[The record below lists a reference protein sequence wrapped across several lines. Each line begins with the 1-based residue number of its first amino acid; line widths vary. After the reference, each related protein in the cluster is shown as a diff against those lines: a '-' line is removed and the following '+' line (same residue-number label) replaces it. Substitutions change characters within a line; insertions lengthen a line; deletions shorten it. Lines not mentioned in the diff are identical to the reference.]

1 MKHGEKTLAC
11 LLYSLVLCGAA
22 TAVAISSENPYQ
34 MVVERNVFAL
44 KPPAP
49 AAPDPASIKP
59 PAPKVILNG
68 IITLLGN
75 KRALLKMT
83 PPAAKGEPAKEQSY
97 VLTEG
102 QRDGDLEVIKIDEKA
117 GMVTVNDFGTVTNI
131 TFDTNATKTA
141 SAPPGMP
148 APAGAIP
155 PPVMPATFTP
165 PGGGLRSLP
174 TRTLRLPGM
183 NPGAQPP
190 SAGQGASS
198 GAGVGGL
205 SLGGNGV
212 PAGNG
217 SQPTLA
223 EQQPQQG
230 SDEVAAAMLE
240 LVREQTKQ
248 DVLNGTAAPL
258 PVTHFTPPGSV
269 GIYTEPDSTTQTPTG
284 ESGTPTL
291 PSKTRGRLVPFL
303 NL

>member
-11 LLYSLVLCGAA
+11 LLCSLALCGAA

-49 AAPDPASIKP
+49 PAPDPASIKP

-83 PPAAKGEPAKEQSY
+83 PPAAKGEQAKEQSY

-141 SAPPGMP
+141 SAPAAMP
-148 APAGAIP
+148 MPTGAIP
-155 PPVMPATFTP
+155 PPMMPAGFTP

-174 TRTLRLPGM
+174 TRTLRLPGAIGSP
-183 NPGAQPP
+183 PGAGLQGPATGSP
-190 SAGQGASS
+190 SAFSPEGGMPTAAYASVAQTQSTASQPQVSPEEAMIMTEALREANKEAYQNGSAIPPPLTAVTPRGAA
-198 GAGVGGL
+198 GTPEAAGVAQEPQ
-205 SLGGNGV
+205 
-212 PAGNG
+212 PANPA
-217 SQPTLA
+217 QP
-223 EQQPQQG
+223 
-230 SDEVAAAMLE
+230 
-240 LVREQTKQ
+240 
-248 DVLNGTAAPL
+248 VLR
-258 PVTHFTPPGSV
+258 
-269 GIYTEPDSTTQTPTG
+269 Q
-284 ESGTPTL
+284 
-291 PSKTRGRLVPFL
+291 RPF
-303 NL
+303 

>member
-11 LLYSLVLCGAA
+11 LLCSLALCGAA

-49 AAPDPASIKP
+49 PPPDPASIKP

-83 PPAAKGEPAKEQSY
+83 PPAAKGEQAKEQSY

-131 TFDTNATKTA
+131 TFDTNVTKTA
-141 SAPPGMP
+141 SAPPGTP
-148 APAGAIP
+148 AAAGAIP

-174 TRTLRLPGM
+174 TRTLRLPGAIGAPAGGGM
-183 NPGAQPP
+183 PGSGSPSAFSPAGGMPSATYGTSVAQTQSTASQPQVSPEEAMIMTEALREANKESYQNGSAIPPPLTAATPQGAAGTPEAAGVTQEPQPANPAQP
-190 SAGQGASS
+190 
-198 GAGVGGL
+198 
-205 SLGGNGV
+205 
-212 PAGNG
+212 
-217 SQPTLA
+217 
-223 EQQPQQG
+223 
-230 SDEVAAAMLE
+230 
-240 LVREQTKQ
+240 
-248 DVLNGTAAPL
+248 VLR
-258 PVTHFTPPGSV
+258 
-269 GIYTEPDSTTQTPTG
+269 Q
-284 ESGTPTL
+284 
-291 PSKTRGRLVPFL
+291 RPF
-303 NL
+303 